1 MTIYHKNGTVLTDQF
16 DSIEAAV
23 KAGVNLMGANLT
35 YADLTG
41 ADLKGADLA
50 YANLTG
56 AVLYVGNR
64 RITV

>member
-1 MTIYHKNGTVLTDQF
+1 MMVWVVGMLTDQY

-23 KAGVNLMGANLT
+23 RAGVNLS
-35 YADLTG
+35 
-41 ADLKGADLA
+41 
-50 YANLTG
+50 G